1 MPILL
6 WSASVITNETSILY
20 LRIIWWSI
28 VCFLTGRGVGKT
40 VDIQYREIEGK
51 PKFIKIAERRKW
63 IFHFRYFAGT
73 EVVREGLI
81 AQIVGYTFSTLEL
94 AVFFLAVIIDAVQL
108 IVVIADWLVV
118 LFATV
123 LSVGV
128 LLPMQLRYQHHMKVA
143 YDCDWIT
150 HLQENLTIYPKR
162 RCRIISKIGPSTY
175 EIVLGRWGKKKRLA
189 KTSVP
194 VVVGTTMYAVHSNE
208 QGSPFWTIKN
218 H

>member
-6 WSASVITNETSILY
+6 WNASVITNGTSILY
-20 LRIIWWSI
+20 FRIIWWSI

-128 LLPMQLRYQHHMKVA
+128 LWPGLVKCNHFKALRVLYRFCRK
-143 YDCDWIT
+143 IPT
-150 HLQENLTIYPKR
+150 FLQPL
-162 RCRIISKIGPSTY
+162 
-175 EIVLGRWGKKKRLA
+175 EILVLRA
-189 KTSVP
+189 
-194 VVVGTTMYAVHSNE
+194 
-208 QGSPFWTIKN
+208 F
-218 H
+218 